1 MPLSEQ
7 EFRAWSYRDGGETY
21 DRPNESGI
29 AHRFPDEDS
38 NDYVIRISKDGLRGL
53 LTVDSIPSARC
64 TNTPSRG
71 VEGGDRLSEL
81 TKPGTIID
89 S

>member
-38 NDYVIRISKDGLRGL
+38 NDYVIRISKDGLRAH
-53 LTVDSIPSARC
+53 D
-64 TNTPSRG
+64 RG
-71 VEGGDRLSEL
+71 CAA
-81 TKPGTIID
+81 IIAHQFAFPRMD
-89 S
+89 